1 MLSPIFELKD
11 ISFRYNPRA
20 PFALKGVNLRLH
32 AGEIFGL
39 VGESGSGKTT
49 LGRCVAGACAASGQL
64 FYQGKET
71 ARLCRAERRLWR
83 QKTQVVFQSAQAS
96 LSPRLTVE
104 KSLMEALK
112 LARFGGGRAARE
124 KKAEELLGAVS
135 LGAQHLARFPGE
147 LSGGQRQRVVI
158 ARALAMEPDYLV
170 ADEPVSSLDAPVQAQ
185 IMALFEKLRKER
197 GVGCLLIA
205 HDLALVH
212 QVCSRIGV
220 LWQGRLV
227 ELGPAE
233 SLFCRP
239 LHPYTRRL
247 LASRL
252 PLEPGAPL
260 PEREALANCPPG
272 GVWKQSGPGH
282 FWLAPA

>member
-1 MLSPIFELKD
+1 
-11 ISFRYNPRA
+11 
-20 PFALKGVNLRLH
+20 
-32 AGEIFGL
+32 
-39 VGESGSGKTT
+39 
-49 LGRCVAGACAASGQL
+49 
-64 FYQGKET
+64 
-71 ARLCRAERRLWR
+71 
-83 QKTQVVFQSAQAS
+83 
-96 LSPRLTVE
+96 
-104 KSLMEALK
+104 
-112 LARFGGGRAARE
+112 
-124 KKAEELLGAVS
+124 
-135 LGAQHLARFPGE
+135 
-147 LSGGQRQRVVI
+147 
-158 ARALAMEPDYLV
+158 MEPDYLV

-260 PEREALANCPPG
+260 PEREALGKLPARRSLETGRPGAFLACPRLMKFFLLRETNCLS
-272 GVWKQSGPGH
+272 V
-282 FWLAPA
+282 FY

>member
-11 ISFRYNPRA
+11 LSFRYNPRA

-64 FYQGKET
+64 FYRGKET

-83 QKTQVVFQSAQAS
+83 Q
-96 LSPRLTVE
+96 
-104 KSLMEALK
+104 ALK
-112 LARFGGGRAARE
+112 LGRFGGGRAARE
-124 KKAEELLGAVS
+124 KKAEELLGAVG

-197 GVGCLLIA
+197 GAGCLLIA
-205 HDLALVH
+205 HDLALVRR
-212 QVCSRIGV
+212 VCSRIGV

-227 ELGPAE
+227 ELGPGE
-233 SLFCRP
+233 LLFCHP